1 MGIGY
6 KKSEKTINSAF
17 SDWKQYEYVLLY
29 NMSNLVLEKVENVDK
44 IDWEECLE
52 AYFFSKTKMLHV
64 FEYDGRL
71 KAVEVEDENPEH
83 ISLKKYVLHP
93 KFAKLGKYLIVQEY
107 LTYDEDGQVSVALTR
122 LSGIA

>member
-1 MGIGY
+1 MYFFCADKGGLTMDY
-6 KKSEKTINSAF
+6 RVVKV
-17 SDWKQYEYVLLY
+17 Q
-29 NMSNLVLEKVENVDK
+29 LEKAYEMIKDYKYALVYMISDIYLCEVEQLPV

-93 KFAKLGKYLIVQEY
+93 EVFEFVTETI
-107 LTYDEDGQVSVALTR
+107 SFF
-122 LSGIA
+122 SH

>member
-6 KKSEKTINSAF
+6 KKCEKTINSAC
-17 SDWKQYEYVLLY
+17 SDWKQYKYVLLY
-29 NMSNLVLEKVENVDK
+29 NMSSLVLDKAENVDK

-52 AYFFSKTKMLHV
+52 AYFFDETKMLHV
-64 FEYDGRL
+64 FEYDGQL

-83 ISLKKYVLHP
+83 ISLKKYVLQP
-93 KFAKLGKYLIVQEY
+93 KFGKLGKYLMVKEY
-107 LTYDEDGQVSVALTR
+107 LTYDEDGQVVVSLTR